1 MTTIELHQITGGT
14 GSSVVL
20 IGDDNE
26 TFRTLLAE
34 TLSAAGYFVV
44 EAGDGEEVVVI
55 AQQTPLHLMLLD
67 VKMPKFSGLDA
78 YRRIRTEGKRAPAV
92 FLTTGPTLDVV
103 QQARLL
109 GAIAMLDKLNL
120 RLDEFRKLVF
130 AITHGGPLTDL
141 MGLVGMLLNPL
152 TRGPLPPTKK
162 TTDEPREDES
172 TSTHP

>member
-26 TFRTLLAE
+26 TFRALLAE

-78 YRRIRTEGKRAPAV
+78 YRRIRTEGTRAPAV

-152 TRGPLPPTKK
+152 TRGAPPPAPTS
-162 TTDEPREDES
+162 DEPREDES